1 MKTAEKKG
9 GLLAGACVKFVLGL
23 AMVGLPVFLAAGTL
37 DYWNGWLLMG
47 VLFLPMLFGG
57 LVLWA
62 KAPGLL
68 AKRLK
73 AKEAQGEQR
82 QVIAGSFLMFVLG
95 FVLAGLDARFGWSR
109 LPAGISW
116 AAAAVFLLGYG
127 LFAEVLRENAYLS
140 RTVEVQQGQKVVDTG
155 LYGVVRHPMY
165 AATLLLFLS
174 MPLILGSAW
183 ALVVFLAYPALLVKR
198 IRNEEAVLRAG
209 LAGYE
214 EYMQK
219 VRCRL
224 IPYVW

>member
-1 MKTAEKKG
+1 MKNRKKG
-9 GLLAGACVKFVLGL
+9 LLTQALVKFVLGL
-23 AMVGLPVFLAAGTL
+23 LMVGLPLFLAAGTL
-37 DYWNGWLLMG
+37 RYWQAWLLLG
-47 VLFLPMLFGG
+47 VLFVPMFFGG

-62 KAPGLL
+62 KAPDLL
-68 AKRLK
+68 AKRLQ

-82 QVIAGSFLMFVLG
+82 QVIAGSYAMFVLG
-95 FVLAGLDARFGWSR
+95 FALAGLGVRFGWRS
-109 LPAGISW
+109 LPAGVSW

-140 RTVEVQQGQKVVDTG
+140 RTVEVQQGQTVVDTG

-174 MPLILGSAW
+174 MPLILGSVW
-183 ALVVFLAYPALLVKR
+183 AFVIFLAYLPLLAKR
-198 IRNEEAVLRAG
+198 IHNEEAVLRAG

-219 VRCRL
+219 VRWRL
-224 IPYVW
+224 VPFIW